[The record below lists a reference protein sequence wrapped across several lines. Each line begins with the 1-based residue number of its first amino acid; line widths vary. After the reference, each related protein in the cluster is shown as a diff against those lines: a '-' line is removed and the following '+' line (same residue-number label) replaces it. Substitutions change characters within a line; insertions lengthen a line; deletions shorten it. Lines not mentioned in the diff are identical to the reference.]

1 MSDERARI
9 IIMPR
14 LALYVLAVLAVIARG
29 AESTSSSSFTYEYS
43 SNLDLADSAR
53 RIVSTTCAKYGSIEV
68 LGTSTEGVEVFAV
81 RLRKENNNEGL
92 PKVKIVGNLHGDE
105 PTGRVLTLGLAEWL
119 CGHVGKDERA
129 SLILSKVDLWL
140 VPTVNPDGYAL
151 GRRGNSKDV
160 DLNRDFPD
168 RFDEGAT
175 SNWLPERGNHQVET
189 RMIMDF
195 IRREGPF
202 VSRYVVVLVVCWLV
216 RRLAACPYRSIDR
229 SLAHSRYALVRSSLA
244 IHEGALVANYPW
256 DGSPDRS
263 TGNQPSPDDATFRD
277 LARGYASAHRKM
289 SLASNVEFAKT
300 KGITNGAAWY
310 PIYGSMQDWNYVV
323 AGCMEL
329 TLEVSEDKWPDESK
343 LPGLFEDNL
352 PAMLEFIL
360 RSSVRSFSGIVYG
373 IHTNGSSNNRKA
385 GAGAG
390 AGKQNLPIPASVTV
404 HPSFMNTT
412 TDPTAGTFY
421 RPLAPGT
428 YTVEVA
434 AEGFKPKTMQVEM
447 AEDGVFVRVYLNMLS
462 SGATTAGWLVVD
474 PREQFQSGVIIVVGV
489 ATIAGGGLF
498 WIHQLL
504 LSRSSGRSLM
514 SSLKILRR

>member
-1 MSDERARI
+1 MVGGWDASPPPAKRPPILTGGRVKKKTSEAIIADCICNLSESQCPSQCPGGRVAAPLLDRRTRWAALAPTSPPSTQHRLVSGAAPTGGDDPVAGEGHAGDVVVVQERGAVARRVVVMMLLWPKRRPICIPLCVMSDERARI

-175 SNWLPERGNHQVET
+175 SNWLP
-189 RMIMDF
+189 
-195 IRREGPF
+195 
-202 VSRYVVVLVVCWLV
+202 
-216 RRLAACPYRSIDR
+216 
-229 SLAHSRYALVRSSLA
+229 
-244 IHEGALVANYPW
+244 
-256 DGSPDRS
+256 
-263 TGNQPSPDDATFRD
+263 
-277 LARGYASAHRKM
+277 
-289 SLASNVEFAKT
+289 
-300 KGITNGAAWY
+300 
-310 PIYGSMQDWNYVV
+310 
-323 AGCMEL
+323 
-329 TLEVSEDKWPDESK
+329 
-343 LPGLFEDNL
+343 
-352 PAMLEFIL
+352 
-360 RSSVRSFSGIVYG
+360 
-373 IHTNGSSNNRKA
+373 
-385 GAGAG
+385 
-390 AGKQNLPIPASVTV
+390 
-404 HPSFMNTT
+404 
-412 TDPTAGTFY
+412 
-421 RPLAPGT
+421 
-428 YTVEVA
+428 
-434 AEGFKPKTMQVEM
+434 
-447 AEDGVFVRVYLNMLS
+447 
-462 SGATTAGWLVVD
+462 
-474 PREQFQSGVIIVVGV
+474 
-489 ATIAGGGLF
+489 
-498 WIHQLL
+498 
-504 LSRSSGRSLM
+504 
-514 SSLKILRR
+514 

>member
-1 MSDERARI
+1 MSDERAHI
-9 IIMPR
+9 IVMPR

-216 RRLAACPYRSIDR
+216 RRLAACPYRSI
-229 SLAHSRYALVRSSLA
+229 AHSL
-244 IHEGALVANYPW
+244 
-256 DGSPDRS
+256 
-263 TGNQPSPDDATFRD
+263 TCAT
-277 LARGYASAHRKM
+277 
-289 SLASNVEFAKT
+289 
-300 KGITNGAAWY
+300 
-310 PIYGSMQDWNYVV
+310 
-323 AGCMEL
+323 
-329 TLEVSEDKWPDESK
+329 
-343 LPGLFEDNL
+343 
-352 PAMLEFIL
+352 
-360 RSSVRSFSGIVYG
+360 RSSVPVLRFTKGRWWQITRGTAPRTGRRVISRVRTMRRFGTWREGMRARIGRCRS
-373 IHTNGSSNNRKA
+373 
-385 GAGAG
+385 
-390 AGKQNLPIPASVTV
+390 
-404 HPSFMNTT
+404 
-412 TDPTAGTFY
+412 
-421 RPLAPGT
+421 
-428 YTVEVA
+428 
-434 AEGFKPKTMQVEM
+434 
-447 AEDGVFVRVYLNMLS
+447 RVMWS
-462 SGATTAGWLVVD
+462 
-474 PREQFQSGVIIVVGV
+474 
-489 ATIAGGGLF
+489 
-498 WIHQLL
+498 
-504 LSRSSGRSLM
+504 
-514 SSLKILRR
+514 LRRPRG

>member
-216 RRLAACPYRSIDR
+216 RRLAACPYRSI
-229 SLAHSRYALVRSSLA
+229 AHSLTR
-244 IHEGALVANYPW
+244 
-256 DGSPDRS
+256 
-263 TGNQPSPDDATFRD
+263 AT
-277 LARGYASAHRKM
+277 
-289 SLASNVEFAKT
+289 
-300 KGITNGAAWY
+300 
-310 PIYGSMQDWNYVV
+310 
-323 AGCMEL
+323 
-329 TLEVSEDKWPDESK
+329 
-343 LPGLFEDNL
+343 
-352 PAMLEFIL
+352 
-360 RSSVRSFSGIVYG
+360 RSSVPVLRFTKGRWWQITRGTAPRTGRRVISRVRTMRRFGTWREGMRARIGRCRS
-373 IHTNGSSNNRKA
+373 
-385 GAGAG
+385 
-390 AGKQNLPIPASVTV
+390 
-404 HPSFMNTT
+404 
-412 TDPTAGTFY
+412 
-421 RPLAPGT
+421 
-428 YTVEVA
+428 
-434 AEGFKPKTMQVEM
+434 
-447 AEDGVFVRVYLNMLS
+447 RVMWS
-462 SGATTAGWLVVD
+462 
-474 PREQFQSGVIIVVGV
+474 
-489 ATIAGGGLF
+489 
-498 WIHQLL
+498 
-504 LSRSSGRSLM
+504 
-514 SSLKILRR
+514 LRRPRG

>member
-1 MSDERARI
+1 MSDERARLI
-9 IIMPR
+9 VMPR

-202 VSRYVVVLVVCWLV
+202 VSRYVVVLVVLV
-216 RRLAACPYRSIDR
+216 GAAVGGVSVSLDR
-229 SLAHSRYALVRSSLA
+229 SLTRSLA
-244 IHEGALVANYPW
+244 
-256 DGSPDRS
+256 
-263 TGNQPSPDDATFRD
+263 
-277 LARGYASAHRKM
+277 
-289 SLASNVEFAKT
+289 
-300 KGITNGAAWY
+300 
-310 PIYGSMQDWNYVV
+310 
-323 AGCMEL
+323 
-329 TLEVSEDKWPDESK
+329 
-343 LPGLFEDNL
+343 
-352 PAMLEFIL
+352 L
-360 RSSVRSFSGIVYG
+360 R
-373 IHTNGSSNNRKA
+373 
-385 GAGAG
+385 
-390 AGKQNLPIPASVTV
+390 
-404 HPSFMNTT
+404 PSFVRQGAYTLCGASKFNGINAV
-412 TDPTAGTFY
+412 DVPTFY
-421 RPLAPGT
+421 
-428 YTVEVA
+428 
-434 AEGFKPKTMQVEM
+434 
-447 AEDGVFVRVYLNMLS
+447 VYS
-462 SGATTAGWLVVD
+462 
-474 PREQFQSGVIIVVGV
+474 
-489 ATIAGGGLF
+489 
-498 WIHQLL
+498 
-504 LSRSSGRSLM
+504 
-514 SSLKILRR
+514 